1 MARQIQ
7 VDVQRTI
14 PAPRERVHE
23 ILTDYASGRPEVQPP
38 ANYLD
43 YKVLQGGRGAGTQI
57 SYRLRVG
64 PRERP
69 YEVEVSEP
77 SPGAT
82 LVERDRNSSLVTTWT
97 LVPTPDGSATKLE
110 LSTSWQGSGGVGGF
124 FERTFAPRGLRRVYD
139 ELLDRLTEKVRTAAG
154 GQRRDQ

>member
-1 MARQIQ
+1 
-7 VDVQRTI
+7 V
-14 PAPRERVHE
+14 
-23 ILTDYASGRPEVQPP
+23 
-38 ANYLD
+38 
-43 YKVLQGGRGAGTQI
+43 

-64 PRERP
+64 RRERP

-97 LVPTPDGSATKLE
+97 LVPTTDGTATNLK
-110 LSTSWQGSGGVGGF
+110 LSTAWQGHDGVGGF

-139 ELLDRLTEKVRTAAG
+139 ELLDRLTQTVGSAPG
-154 GQRRDQ
+154 P

>member
-7 VDVQRTI
+7 VEIDRTI
-14 PAPRERVHE
+14 PAPRARVHE
-23 ILTDYASGRPEVQPP
+23 IVADYAGGRPQILPP

-43 YKVLQGGRGAGTQI
+43 YKVLQGGHGAGTLV

-69 YEVEVSEP
+69 YDVEVSEP

-97 LVPTPDGSATKLE
+97 LSPTPDGTATDVK
-110 LSTSWQGSGGVGGF
+110 LSTSWQGSGGIGGF
-124 FERTFAPRGLRRVYD
+124 FERTFAPRGLRRVYED
-139 ELLDRLTEKVRTAAG
+139 VLGRLAERARAASAS
-154 GQRRDQ
+154 